1 MEIIITKFV
10 QMKTSS
16 RTKFLFFSF
25 FLIFTLSI
33 VHAQTKY
40 QSAGSVKLVI
50 YGTSNVHDWNMKS
63 DQGHCSSE
71 FGLTKSGK
79 LNRISYINFTVPAE
93 SLKSFNT
100 NMDKNAY
107 KALNTEKY
115 NDISFTGSTIIIKHN
130 GANGYLLSA
139 KGKLTISSVTKDV
152 VITATGNM
160 NADKS
165 ISYSGAYKI
174 KMTDYNVEPPAIMMG
189 AVKSD
194 EVVTVKFDL
203 LLRSI

>member
-16 RTKFLFFSF
+16 RTPFLFFAL
-25 FLIFTLSI
+25 FLTFITSI
-33 VHAQTKY
+33 TQAQTK
-40 QSAGSVKLVI
+40 QSTGSVKLVI
-50 YGTSNVHDWNMKS
+50 LGTSNVHDWDMKS
-63 DQGHCSSE
+63 DQGYCSSQ
-71 FGLTKSGK
+71 FDVIAGK
-79 LNRISYINFTVPAE
+79 LKGISYINFTVPAE

-107 KALNTEKY
+107 KALNTDKY
-115 NDISFTGSTIIIKHN
+115 NNISFTASSIHIKPH
-130 GANGYLLSA
+130 GATGYLFSA

-194 EVVTVKFDL
+194 DLVTVKFDL